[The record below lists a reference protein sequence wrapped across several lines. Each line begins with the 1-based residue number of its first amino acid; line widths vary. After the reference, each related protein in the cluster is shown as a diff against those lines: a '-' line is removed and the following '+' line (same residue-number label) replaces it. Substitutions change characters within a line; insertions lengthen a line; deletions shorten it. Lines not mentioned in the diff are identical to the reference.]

1 MDSIRVV
8 SDFCDVPQKKTLHLA
23 MGIFD
28 GVHLGHQAVLNSA
41 VTTAQKEGGISG
53 LLTFNPHPSKLLRPK
68 EATKL
73 LMPLELK
80 RRMVAENKIDLI
92 ICKQFTLDLA
102 SLSAEEFLEL
112 MKRDMPHLKSLHVGS
127 NFRFGKGRSG
137 DIDFIVSHAKA
148 LGIHVFS
155 VDRLKYDGEPISSSR
170 IRKDLSDG
178 NMREV
183 NTLLGYRYFSEGA
196 VIRGRQLGRTLG
208 FPTLNVLWSP
218 ETHPKYGVYAVQ
230 VKLPKGKYLP
240 AVANYGLRPTVNK
253 KDKTPLLEIHLL
265 GKSCPFKTGDT
276 ITAEWVEFI
285 RPEQRFEG
293 IEQLQQQIALDTEAA
308 REILKA

>member
-1 MDSIRVV
+1 MNSIRIV
-8 SDFCDVPQKKTLHLA
+8 SDFGDVPQRKTLHLA

-41 VTTAQKEGGISG
+41 VTTAEKEGGFSG

-80 RRMVAENKIDLI
+80 RRMVAENDVDLI

-102 SLSAEEFLEL
+102 SMSAEEFLEV
-112 MKRDMPHLKSLHVGS
+112 MKRDMPNLKSLHVGS

-178 NMREV
+178 RMNVV
-183 NTLLGYRYFSEGA
+183 NALLGYRYFSEGA

-208 FPTLNVLWSP
+208 FPTLNVLWAP
-218 ETHPKYGVYAVQ
+218 ETQPRYGVYALQ
-230 VKLPKGKYLP
+230 VRNGKGSIP
-240 AVANYGLRPTVNK
+240 AVANYGLRPTVNE
-253 KDKTPLLEIHLL
+253 KDKNPLLEIHLL